1 MHYQVSVI
9 IAIKKKKQKVSVI
22 IFEKKQKQNSHV

>member
-9 IAIKKKKQKVSVI
+9 IAIKKKVSVI